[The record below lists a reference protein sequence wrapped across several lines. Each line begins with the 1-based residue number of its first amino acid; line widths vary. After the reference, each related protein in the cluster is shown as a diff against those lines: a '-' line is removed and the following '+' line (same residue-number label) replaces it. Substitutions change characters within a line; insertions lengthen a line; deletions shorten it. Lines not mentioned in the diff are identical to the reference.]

1 MTTETARRHY
11 PIYGKGVTSATY
23 DRYGEAVVPRRADEY
38 VEVEKNSV
46 PAGGLQDG
54 GDPLRADRRSRDG
67 ALRVA
72 EQARTSRETAEIA
85 WRQAHE
91 HDAD

>member
-1 MTTETARRHY
+1 MTTETTRRHY

-23 DRYGEAVVPRRADEY
+23 DRYGEGVIPRRAEEY

-54 GDPLRADRRSRDG
+54 SGRRF
-67 ALRVA
+67 
-72 EQARTSRETAEIA
+72 
-85 WRQAHE
+85 
-91 HDAD
+91 